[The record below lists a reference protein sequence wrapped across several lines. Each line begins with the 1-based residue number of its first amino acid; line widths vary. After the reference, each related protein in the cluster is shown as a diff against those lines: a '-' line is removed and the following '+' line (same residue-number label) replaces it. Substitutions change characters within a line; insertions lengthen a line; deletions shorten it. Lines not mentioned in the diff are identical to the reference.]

1 MEHLIQLID
10 SLEPSERLELRERL
24 NERIKIDEEASR
36 ELVLSWVR
44 SGFTQNKE
52 IKPNNLW

>member
-44 SGFTQNKE
+44 SGFTKNAGDKAQN
-52 IKPNNLW
+52 